1 MNRLEG
7 KVAIVTGAA
16 RGLGA
21 ATAQV
26 LAREGAKVLLTDV
39 LLETGLNYC
48 AMLAEQGHE
57 AVFCEHDVTS
67 ESDWDRVMST
77 ALEHFGRIDILVN
90 NAGIQLPQT
99 IEEMSLADFRRVL
112 DVNLVG
118 CFLGTQRAIRQM
130 KNTGGGAIVNI
141 ASNSTQTIVPLT
153 TAYSPSKAAVA
164 NLSKVAAL
172 HCAKEGYAI
181 RVNSVHPGPCE
192 TDMLTGGDARAADI
206 PQVRQLIDAIPLKR
220 MGRPSEVGEV
230 VAFLASDAA
239 SYVTAAELFV
249 DGGLTASMMK

>member
-1 MNRLEG
+1 MIRLDG

-26 LAREGAKVLLTDV
+26 LAREGARLLITDV
-39 LLETGLNYC
+39 LVDTGQNCC
-48 AMLAEQGHE
+48 AALRKQGYE
-57 AVFCEHDVTS
+57 AIFCEHDVAS
-67 ESDWDRVMST
+67 ENDWDRVIAT

-118 CFLGTQRAIRQM
+118 CFLGTQRAIKQM
-130 KNTGGGAIVNI
+130 KTTGGGAIVNI
-141 ASNSTQTIVPLT
+141 ASNSTKTVVPLT
-153 TAYSPSKAAVA
+153 TAYSPSKAGVA

-172 HCAKEGYAI
+172 HCAKEGYDI
-181 RVNSVHPGPCE
+181 RVNSVHPGACE

-220 MGRPSEVGEV
+220 TGRPTEVGEV

-239 SYVTAAELFV
+239 SFITAAEIFV
-249 DGGLTASMMK
+249 DGGLTASMTN